1 MSFSK
6 LALQWAALI
15 FFSLSLSWVLTWA
28 EFPAALLLGPM
39 LCGVAV
45 GLRGASI
52 RLPRWAFTGAQ
63 AVIGCQVAQAI
74 TVSILL
80 SIAHDWLVMLAVVGT
95 TIAAGGVVGWVLT
108 RYGALPGN
116 TAAWGSSP
124 GGAAA
129 MTAMS
134 EEYGADARLVAFMQ
148 YLRVFIV
155 VLTASAV
162 SRVLIGSQPTAAGS
176 PAPLIDLGLDSPLIP
191 VLETLAVIL
200 AGPLIGLKLRIP
212 AGAMLV
218 PLVMGSILNSSGTV
232 SINVPH
238 WLSGSAYACL
248 GWYIGLRFT
257 RGVVLH
263 VYRAI
268 PQLLLSTFL
277 LIGLCCI
284 SALALNHLLGI
295 SGLTAYLATSPG
307 GLDSIAIIAMGSDSD
322 AAFVLSMQTLRLFAV
337 ILTGPYIA
345 RLVCRFA
352 APCEKPGPADGK
364 KI

>member
-1 MSFSK
+1 MSSSK
-6 LALQWAALI
+6 LAPQWAALI
-15 FFSLSLSWVLTWA
+15 AISLFLSWALAWA

-39 LCGVAV
+39 LCGVAF
-45 GLRGASI
+45 GLRGAVI
-52 RLPRWAFTGAQ
+52 RVPLWAFTSAQ
-63 AVIGCQVAQAI
+63 SVIGCQVAQAI
-74 TVSILL
+74 TASILM
-80 SIAHDWLVMLAVVGT
+80 SIAHDWVVMLLVVAT
-95 TIAAGGVVGWVLT
+95 TIAAGAVVGWVLT
-108 RYGALPGN
+108 KYGALPGN

-162 SRVLIGSQPTAAGS
+162 SRVLIGPQPPAAEASTPLINLGLD
-176 PAPLIDLGLDSPLIP
+176 APLIPL
-191 VLETLAVIL
+191 LETLAVIL
-200 AGPLIGLKLRIP
+200 TGPLIGLRVRIP

-218 PLVMGSILNSSGTV
+218 PLVLGSILNSSGIV
-232 SINVPH
+232 SITVPH
-238 WLSGSAYACL
+238 WLSGAAYACL

-277 LIGLCCI
+277 LIGLCCV
-284 SALALNHLLGI
+284 SAQMLTRYLGI

-307 GLDSIAIIAMGSDSD
+307 GLDSIAIIAMGSNSD

-345 RLVCRFA
+345 RLVCRLA
-352 APCEKPGPADGK
+352 GPEGKPGPCDDK
-364 KI
+364 KV

>member
-1 MSFSK
+1 MPSSI

-15 FFSLSLSWVLTWA
+15 VSSLSFSWVLA
-28 EFPAALLLGPM
+28 LSAFPAALLLGPM
-39 LCGVAV
+39 LCGVV
-45 GLRGASI
+45 FGLRGAAV
-52 RLPRWAFTGAQ
+52 RLPRWVFTCAQ

-74 TVSILL
+74 TASILL
-80 SIAHDWLVMLAVVGT
+80 SIANDWLMMLSVVAT
-95 TIAAGGVVGWVLT
+95 TIAAGAMVGWILT
-108 RYGALPGN
+108 KYGALPGN

-162 SRVLIGSQPTAAGS
+162 SRVLIGPPPPSAEAST
-176 PAPLIDLGLDSPLIP
+176 PLIDLGLNTPLAP
-191 VLETLAVIL
+191 LLETLAVVL
-200 AGPLIGLKLRIP
+200 AGPLIALRLRIP

-218 PLVMGSILNSSGTV
+218 PLVLGSILNTTGIV
-232 SINVPH
+232 SITVPH
-238 WLSGSAYACL
+238 WLSGAAYVCL

-277 LIGLCCI
+277 LIGLCCA
-284 SALALNHLLGI
+284 SAAMLTSYLGI
-295 SGLTAYLATSPG
+295 NGLTAYLATSPG
-307 GLDSIAIIAMGSDSD
+307 GLDSIAVIAMGSDSD

-337 ILTGPYIA
+337 ILTGPCIA

-352 APCEKPGPADGK
+352 TPNRSNGHCDGK
-364 KI
+364 KE